1 MSSLSVYHVS
11 SPDIP
16 NKVLTHFE
24 DIASTLAEQGVRF
37 DRWQAAA
44 KIQPGASQEEVIA
57 AYQEQIDKLMTERGY
72 ITVDVISL
80 NSDHPQKAELRA
92 KFLDEHQHGEDEV
105 RFFVAGSGLFT
116 LHVGNK
122 VYEIECVQNDLIAVP
137 DSTLHWF
144 DMGAEPSFI
153 AIRFFTEPD
162 GWVGHFTGTDI
173 ARQFPR
179 YEVGQARPA

>member
-44 KIQPGASQEEVIA
+44 KIQPGASQEEVIG

-72 ITVDVISL
+72 ITVDVVSL
-80 NSDHPQKAELRA
+80 NSCLLYTSPSPRD
-92 KFLDEHQHGEDEV
+92 
-105 RFFVAGSGLFT
+105 GL
-116 LHVGNK
+116 L
-122 VYEIECVQNDLIAVP
+122 
-137 DSTLHWF
+137 SR
-144 DMGAEPSFI
+144 MPSS
-153 AIRFFTEPD
+153 A
-162 GWVGHFTGTDI
+162 
-173 ARQFPR
+173 
-179 YEVGQARPA
+179 

>member
-11 SPDIP
+11 SPDLP
-16 NKVLTHFE
+16 NKVLTHVE

-80 NSDHPQKAELRA
+80 SSDHPQKAELRG
-92 KFLDEHQHGEDEV
+92 KFLDEHCHGEDEV
-105 RFFVAGSGLFT
+105 RFFVAGRGLFS
-116 LHVGNK
+116 LHIGDY
-122 VYEIECVQNDLIAVP
+122 VYAVLCEKNDLISVP
-137 DSTLHWF
+137 AGTRHWF
-144 DMGAEPSFI
+144 DMGEHPHFI
-153 AIRFFTEPD
+153 AIRLFNKPD
-162 GWVGHFTGTDI
+162 GWVADFTGEDI
-173 ARQFPR
+173 ASRFPR
-179 YEVGQARPA
+179 LED